1 MPRDLIKVDGV
12 IGHKT
17 SPSNFKNRYYS
28 VYDAREVGYLSV
40 TIMTQQYTPII
51 SAFRKEKQVDCGGII
66 SSRSS
71 LPMKQ
76 GSASKAGSQWLGCG

>member
-12 IGHKT
+12 VSHKT
-17 SPSNFKNRYYS
+17 SPSNSKDRYYS
-28 VYDAREVGYLSV
+28 VYDMREVGYISV

-51 SAFRKEKQVDCGGII
+51 LAFRKQKQMDCGGMM

-71 LPMKQ
+71 SLMKQ
-76 GSASKAGSQWLGCG
+76 GSASKMGSWCLGYG